1 MLVNAI
7 MRNSIGL
14 SLFAVFTAGLI
25 AISYSA
31 TQERAAANAD
41 AYAARTLYELVPE
54 SRFDRPIEQQDV
66 SLLEHRDQLTG
77 VSTLNLRS
85 DRPGFRAILDGE
97 VNAVVL
103 PVTSTDGYTGDID
116 LLIAVTED
124 GTLLG
129 VRVVAHQ
136 ETPGLGDP
144 IEADRSDWIL
154 QFDGTSLSM
163 PAPEQWAVRKD
174 GGDFDQ
180 LTGAT
185 ITPRAVVAAVKA
197 GLNFFADNREWLLTP
212 PSPAD
217 QDSPEGAA
225 DHG

>member
-1 MLVNAI
+1 MLAHAI
-7 MRNSIGL
+7 IRNSIGL

-25 AISYSA
+25 AVSYTA
-31 TQERAAANAD
+31 TRDRAAANAD
-41 AYAARTLYELVPE
+41 AYAARTLYELVPA
-54 SRFDRPIEQQDV
+54 SRFDQPIEQADF
-66 SLLEHRDQLTG
+66 SLLNAEAAQGIERLG
-77 VSTLNLRS
+77 LRQ
-85 DRPGFRAILDGE
+85 DRNGFRAIRDGE
-97 VNAVVL
+97 VTAVVL
-103 PVTSTDGYTGDID
+103 PVTSRDGYTGDID
-116 LLIAVTED
+116 LLMAVDRD

-136 ETPGLGDP
+136 ETPGLGDA

-154 QFDGTSLSM
+154 QFEETSLSM

-185 ITPRAVVAAVKA
+185 ITPRAVVAAVKS
-197 GLNFFADNREWLLTP
+197 GLNVFADNRDWLLTV
-212 PSPAD
+212 PS
-217 QDSPEGAA
+217 QEIEGEA

>member
-1 MLVNAI
+1 MLARAI
-7 MRNSIGL
+7 IRNSIGL

-25 AISYSA
+25 ALSYTA
-31 TQERAAANAD
+31 TRDRAAANAD

-54 SRFDRPIEQQDV
+54 SLFDQPIEQTDF
-66 SLLEHRDQLTG
+66 SLLGSESAQGIDRLG
-77 VSTLNLRS
+77 LRQ
-85 DRPGFRAILDGE
+85 DRNGFRAIRDGN
-97 VNAVVL
+97 VTAVVL
-103 PVTSTDGYTGDID
+103 PLTSRDGYTGDID
-116 LLIAVTED
+116 LLMAVDRE
-124 GTLLG
+124 GSLLG

-136 ETPGLGDP
+136 ETPGLGDA

-154 QFDGTSLSM
+154 QFDGMSLRI

-197 GLNFFADNREWLLTP
+197 GLTVFADNRDWLLTVP
-212 PSPAD
+212 GP
-217 QDSPEGAA
+217 DSEEEA